1 MIIFIAA
8 FPLQQFEK
16 CHICVQMKR
25 INLIMDSKGNEKK
38 SCKDVKRNKKVHLLH
53 FSFQEKGIE
62 RQRTGNKYQ
71 ILKSYIRY
79 DGKYFEIQ
87 LYKAEIYSYLDHVLR
102 GADQEVQRQT
112 KDTNLTIW

>member
-8 FPLQQFEK
+8 LILEQFEK
-16 CHICVQMKR
+16 CRICVQMKR

-87 LYKAEIYSYLDHVLR
+87 IK
-102 GADQEVQRQT
+102 T
-112 KDTNLTIW
+112 

>member
-1 MIIFIAA
+1 
-8 FPLQQFEK
+8 
-16 CHICVQMKR
+16 
-25 INLIMDSKGNEKK
+25 MDSKGNEKK

-79 DGKYFEIQ
+79 DGKIF
-87 LYKAEIYSYLDHVLR
+87 
-102 GADQEVQRQT
+102 
-112 KDTNLTIW
+112 

>member
-1 MIIFIAA
+1 
-8 FPLQQFEK
+8 
-16 CHICVQMKR
+16 
-25 INLIMDSKGNEKK
+25 MDSKGNEKK

-79 DGKYFEIQ
+79 DGKIFEIQ
-87 LYKAEIYSYLDHVLR
+87 LQISSYIDHVLR
-102 GADQEVQRQT
+102 GAHWVWSAISIT
-112 KDTNLTIW
+112 

>member
-1 MIIFIAA
+1 
-8 FPLQQFEK
+8 
-16 CHICVQMKR
+16 
-25 INLIMDSKGNEKK
+25 MDSKGNEKK

-87 LYKAEIYSYLDHVLR
+87 LYKAEIYSYIDHVLR

-112 KDTNLTIW
+112 KDTNLTNW

>member
-1 MIIFIAA
+1 
-8 FPLQQFEK
+8 
-16 CHICVQMKR
+16 
-25 INLIMDSKGNEKK
+25 MDSKGNEKK

-71 ILKSYIRY
+71 ILKSYIRIFLRY

-87 LYKAEIYSYLDHVLR
+87 LYKAEIYSYIDHVLR
-102 GADQEVQRQT
+102 GADQQVQRQT